1 MKDIRLT
8 RRGRI
13 VVAVMVTLAIIVLY
27 SILNN
32 VTMPEECRVSIAE
45 MSETC
50 RTLL

>member
-1 MKDIRLT
+1 MRDIRLT

-13 VVAVMVTLAIIVLY
+13 VVAVLVTLAVIVLY
-27 SILNN
+27 SILHNM
-32 VTMPEECRVSIAE
+32 TMPEECRVSIAE